1 MALNEEPNR
10 PDPVL
15 RAFTEMIEATFPPKP
30 KYLLPDPDEFAR
42 RTDRTR
48 QTESDMH
55 DLREALRELDE
66 QITELI
72 GLLYELRRAGRPDD
86 YKPFA

>member
-15 RAFTEMIEATFPPKP
+15 RAFTEMIEATFVKRPTPAEVHAA
-30 KYLLPDPDEFAR
+30 D
-42 RTDRTR
+42 T
-48 QTESDMH
+48 QG
-55 DLREALRELDE
+55 DLIEALRELDE

-72 GLLYELRRAGRPDD
+72 GLLYELRRVGRPDD